1 MRFRAQPWALEFG
14 LQNLAAGH
22 PLTAG
27 ASHADGAD
35 PQRRALLD
43 PMRLLST
50 LWRARWG
57 VLACGIAGA
66 AAAFLGARQLPARY
80 TAEAILVVE
89 MDRLMPELQGAVSK
103 DSAQDPLPR
112 VRTEVQVLRSPALMQ
127 TIIRERELDR
137 LPEFN
142 PALRPP
148 GVADQLLA
156 FARPLVTALGFGQP
170 VTERERDQRVLAR
183 ALDALSITHDNRS
196 LAIVVSFTARDT
208 ELAAQVANDVV
219 RHYLDDKLNERART
233 NREAYAALTR
243 RAAEVRADVDDLE
256 RRVRET
262 RVRESLIELRAG
274 SVGQQ
279 QVEELAIALA
289 RALDALAITH
299 DNRSLAIV
307 VNFTA
312 RDAELAAQVTNDV
325 VRHYLDDKLNERART
340 NREAHA
346 ALTRRA
352 AEVRADVDELER
364 RVRETRV
371 RESLIELRAGSVG
384 QQQVEELA
392 IALSR
397 VQANRAQVET
407 DFERASSLAASGRVT
422 ELASV
427 VGAQTISALR
437 AREVEAARNAA
448 EMGSRFGRG
457 HPDFRRV
464 ELELAAIRAE
474 IMLEARRVVASLGAQ
489 AETVRRHEA
498 ELLRRLG
505 EAREVATESGSR
517 RAELEEL
524 QKEADARRLLY
535 NSLLERAERTAVEP
549 GPLHQLHPGAR
560 IVSAAVAPGV
570 PSSPRPALAG
580 AVGLAGGLAMGGLLA
595 LAGGRRSFAR
605 REDLQERIGIP
616 ALAAVPRAPSGGLV
630 KAIALR
636 RNGPEAEALRLL
648 RNGLRFAGRGGTR
661 VVLFVGTAK
670 GEGAS
675 GMAAAYARLAA
686 LDGIDTLLLEGDLR
700 QPALATLLGAN
711 GGKNLVRVLEG
722 RGGWRDA
729 VGKDPASP
737 LHILLAEQPQDAS
750 YRLLDRH
757 QLQNLL
763 RDAAEDY
770 RLIVLDAPA
779 IAAAPDALLLVRHAD
794 AVCLVVAAGATGEAA
809 VRDAVDR
816 LRLASTAQLAAVL
829 NRAG

>member
-1 MRFRAQPWALEFG
+1 LEFG
-14 LQNLAAGH
+14 LHNLAASPSH
-22 PLTAG
+22 PA
-27 ASHADGAD
+27 HAARPSGGD

-43 PMRLLST
+43 PAKLLST
-50 LWRARWG
+50 LWRGRWLL
-57 VLACGIAGA
+57 LASGIACA
-66 AAAFLGARQLPARY
+66 VAAFLGARQLPARY
-80 TAEAILVVE
+80 TADAILVVE

-127 TIIRERELDR
+127 TIIREHGLDR

-142 PALRPP
+142 PALRSP
-148 GVADQLLA
+148 GMADGVFA
-156 FARPLVTALGFGQP
+156 FARPVATALGFGQP

-183 ALDALSITHDNRS
+183 ALDALSVTHDNRS
-196 LAIVVSFTARDT
+196 LAIVV
-208 ELAAQVANDVV
+208 
-219 RHYLDDKLNERART
+219 
-233 NREAYAALTR
+233 
-243 RAAEVRADVDDLE
+243 
-256 RRVRET
+256 
-262 RVRESLIELRAG
+262 G
-274 SVGQQ
+274 
-279 QVEELAIALA
+279 
-289 RALDALAITH
+289 
-299 DNRSLAIV
+299 
-307 VNFTA
+307 FTA
-312 RDAELAAQVTNDV
+312 RDAELAAQVANDV

-371 RESLIELRAGSVG
+371 RESLVELRAGSVG

-392 IALSR
+392 IALTR
-397 VQANRAQVET
+397 VQANRAQLES
-407 DFERASSLAASGRVT
+407 DFERASTLAAAGRVT

-448 EMGSRFGRG
+448 EMASRFGRG

-464 ELELAAIRAE
+464 ELELAAVRAE

-489 AETVRRHEA
+489 AEAVRRHEA
-498 ELLRRLG
+498 ELLRRLE
-505 EAREVATESGSR
+505 EARGVATEAGSR

-560 IVSAAVAPGV
+560 IVSAAAAPGV
-570 PSSPRPALAG
+570 PSSPRPVLAG
-580 AVGLAGGLAMGGLLA
+580 AVGFAGGLALGGLLA
-595 LAGGRRSFAR
+595 LAGGRRSFAGA
-605 REDLQERIGIP
+605 EDLQDRIGIP
-616 ALAAVPRAPSGGLV
+616 ALAAMPRTAAGGLAE
-630 KAIALR
+630 AIAMR
-636 RNGPEAEALRLL
+636 RTGPEAEALRLL
-648 RNGLRFAGRGGTR
+648 RSGLRFAGRGGAR
-661 VVLFVGTAK
+661 VVLFVAASK
-670 GEGAS
+670 SEGVS

-686 LDGIDTLLLEGDLR
+686 FDGIETLLVEGDLR
-700 QPALATLLGAN
+700 QPSLAGMVGASGGRSLL
-711 GGKNLVRVLEG
+711 RVLEG

-737 LHILLAEQPQDAS
+737 LHLLLADAPREAS
-750 YRLLDRH
+750 YRVLEGH

-779 IAAAPDALLLVRHAD
+779 IATAPDALLLARHAD
-794 AVCLVVAAGATGEAA
+794 AVVLVVAAGVTGEAA
-809 VRDAVDR
+809 VKDAVDR
-816 LRLASTAQLAAVL
+816 LRLASTAQVVAVL

>member
-1 MRFRAQPWALEFG
+1 MH
-14 LQNLAAGH
+14 NLAASPSH
-22 PLTAG
+22 PA
-27 ASHADGAD
+27 HAAWPSGGD

-43 PMRLLST
+43 PAKLLST
-50 LWRARWG
+50 LWRGRWLL
-57 VLACGIAGA
+57 LASGIACA
-66 AAAFLGARQLPARY
+66 VAAFLGARQLPARY
-80 TAEAILVVE
+80 TADAILVVE

-127 TIIRERELDR
+127 TIIREHGLDR

-142 PALRPP
+142 PALRSP
-148 GVADQLLA
+148 GMADGVFA
-156 FARPLVTALGFGQP
+156 FARPVATALGFGQP

-183 ALDALSITHDNRS
+183 ALDALSVTHDNRS
-196 LAIVVSFTARDT
+196 LAIVV
-208 ELAAQVANDVV
+208 
-219 RHYLDDKLNERART
+219 
-233 NREAYAALTR
+233 
-243 RAAEVRADVDDLE
+243 
-256 RRVRET
+256 
-262 RVRESLIELRAG
+262 G
-274 SVGQQ
+274 
-279 QVEELAIALA
+279 
-289 RALDALAITH
+289 
-299 DNRSLAIV
+299 
-307 VNFTA
+307 FTA
-312 RDAELAAQVTNDV
+312 RDAELAAQVANDV

-371 RESLIELRAGSVG
+371 RESLVELRAGSVG

-392 IALSR
+392 IALTR
-397 VQANRAQVET
+397 VQANRAQLES
-407 DFERASSLAASGRVT
+407 DFERASTLAAAGRVT

-448 EMGSRFGRG
+448 EMASRFGRG

-464 ELELAAIRAE
+464 ELELAAVRAE

-489 AETVRRHEA
+489 AEAVRRHEA
-498 ELLRRLG
+498 ELLRRLE
-505 EAREVATESGSR
+505 EARGVATEAGSR

-560 IVSAAVAPGV
+560 IVSAAAAPGV
-570 PSSPRPALAG
+570 PSSPRPVLAG
-580 AVGLAGGLAMGGLLA
+580 AVGFAGGLALGGLLA
-595 LAGGRRSFAR
+595 LAGGRRSFAGA
-605 REDLQERIGIP
+605 EDLQDRIGIP
-616 ALAAVPRAPSGGLV
+616 ALAAMPRTAAGGLAE
-630 KAIALR
+630 AIAMR
-636 RNGPEAEALRLL
+636 RTGPEAEALRLL
-648 RNGLRFAGRGGTR
+648 RSGLRFAGRGGAR
-661 VVLFVGTAK
+661 VVLFVAASK
-670 GEGAS
+670 GEGVS

-686 LDGIDTLLLEGDLR
+686 FDGIETLLVEGDLR
-700 QPALATLLGAN
+700 QPSLAGMVGASGGRSLL
-711 GGKNLVRVLEG
+711 RVLEG

-737 LHILLAEQPQDAS
+737 LHLLLAEAPREAS
-750 YRLLDRH
+750 YRVLEGH

-779 IAAAPDALLLVRHAD
+779 IATAPDALLLARHAD
-794 AVCLVVAAGATGEAA
+794 AVVLVVVAGVTGEAA
-809 VRDAVDR
+809 VKDAVDR
-816 LRLASTAQLAAVL
+816 LRLASTAQVVAVL

>member
-1 MRFRAQPWALEFG
+1 LH
-14 LQNLAAGH
+14 NLAASPSH
-22 PLTAG
+22 PA
-27 ASHADGAD
+27 HAARPSGGD

-43 PMRLLST
+43 PAKLLST
-50 LWRARWG
+50 LWRGRWLL
-57 VLACGIAGA
+57 LASGIACA
-66 AAAFLGARQLPARY
+66 VAAFLGARQLPARY
-80 TAEAILVVE
+80 TADAILVVE

-127 TIIRERELDR
+127 TIIREHGLDR

-142 PALRPP
+142 PALRSP
-148 GVADQLLA
+148 GMADGVFA
-156 FARPLVTALGFGQP
+156 FARPVATALGFGQP

-183 ALDALSITHDNRS
+183 ALDALSVTHDNRS
-196 LAIVVSFTARDT
+196 LAIVV
-208 ELAAQVANDVV
+208 
-219 RHYLDDKLNERART
+219 
-233 NREAYAALTR
+233 
-243 RAAEVRADVDDLE
+243 
-256 RRVRET
+256 
-262 RVRESLIELRAG
+262 G
-274 SVGQQ
+274 
-279 QVEELAIALA
+279 
-289 RALDALAITH
+289 
-299 DNRSLAIV
+299 
-307 VNFTA
+307 FTA
-312 RDAELAAQVTNDV
+312 RDAELAAQVANDV

-371 RESLIELRAGSVG
+371 RESLVELRAGSVG

-392 IALSR
+392 IALTR
-397 VQANRAQVET
+397 VQANRAQLES
-407 DFERASSLAASGRVT
+407 DFERASTLAAAGRVT

-448 EMGSRFGRG
+448 EMASRFGRG

-464 ELELAAIRAE
+464 ELELAAVRAE

-489 AETVRRHEA
+489 AEAVRRHEA
-498 ELLRRLG
+498 ELLRRLE
-505 EAREVATESGSR
+505 EARGVATEAGSR

-560 IVSAAVAPGV
+560 IVSAAAAPGV
-570 PSSPRPALAG
+570 PSSPRPVLAG
-580 AVGLAGGLAMGGLLA
+580 AVGFAGGLALGGLLA
-595 LAGGRRSFAR
+595 LAGGRRSFAGA
-605 REDLQERIGIP
+605 EDLQDRIGIP
-616 ALAAVPRAPSGGLV
+616 ALAAMPRTAAGGLAE
-630 KAIALR
+630 AIAMR
-636 RNGPEAEALRLL
+636 RTGPEAEALRLL
-648 RNGLRFAGRGGTR
+648 RSGLRFAGRGGAR
-661 VVLFVGTAK
+661 VVLFVAASK
-670 GEGAS
+670 SEGVS

-686 LDGIDTLLLEGDLR
+686 FDGIETLLVEGDLR
-700 QPALATLLGAN
+700 QPSLAGMVGASGGRSLL
-711 GGKNLVRVLEG
+711 RVLEG

-737 LHILLAEQPQDAS
+737 LHLLLADAPREAS
-750 YRLLDRH
+750 YRVLEGH

-779 IAAAPDALLLVRHAD
+779 IATAPDALLLARHAD
-794 AVCLVVAAGATGEAA
+794 AVVLVVAAGVTGEAA
-809 VRDAVDR
+809 VKDAVDR
-816 LRLASTAQLAAVL
+816 LRLASTAQVVAVL

>member
-1 MRFRAQPWALEFG
+1 MH
-14 LQNLAAGH
+14 NLAASPSH
-22 PLTAG
+22 PA
-27 ASHADGAD
+27 HAARPSGGD

-43 PMRLLST
+43 PAKLLST
-50 LWRARWG
+50 LWRGRWLL
-57 VLACGIAGA
+57 LASGIACA
-66 AAAFLGARQLPARY
+66 VAAFLGARQLPARY
-80 TAEAILVVE
+80 TADAILVVE

-127 TIIRERELDR
+127 TIIREHGLDR

-142 PALRPP
+142 PALRSP
-148 GVADQLLA
+148 GMADGVFA
-156 FARPLVTALGFGQP
+156 FARPVATALGFGQP

-183 ALDALSITHDNRS
+183 ALDALSVTHDNRS
-196 LAIVVSFTARDT
+196 LAIVV
-208 ELAAQVANDVV
+208 
-219 RHYLDDKLNERART
+219 
-233 NREAYAALTR
+233 
-243 RAAEVRADVDDLE
+243 
-256 RRVRET
+256 
-262 RVRESLIELRAG
+262 G
-274 SVGQQ
+274 
-279 QVEELAIALA
+279 
-289 RALDALAITH
+289 
-299 DNRSLAIV
+299 
-307 VNFTA
+307 FTA
-312 RDAELAAQVTNDV
+312 RDAELAAQVANDV

-371 RESLIELRAGSVG
+371 RESLVELRAGSVG

-392 IALSR
+392 IALTR
-397 VQANRAQVET
+397 VQANRAQLES
-407 DFERASSLAASGRVT
+407 DFERASTLAAAGRVT

-448 EMGSRFGRG
+448 EMASRFGRG

-464 ELELAAIRAE
+464 ELELAAVRAE

-489 AETVRRHEA
+489 AEAVRRHEA
-498 ELLRRLG
+498 ELLRRLE
-505 EAREVATESGSR
+505 EARGVATEAGSR

-560 IVSAAVAPGV
+560 IVSAAAAPGV
-570 PSSPRPALAG
+570 PSSPRPVLAG
-580 AVGLAGGLAMGGLLA
+580 AVGFAGGLALGGLLA
-595 LAGGRRSFAR
+595 LAGGRRSFAGA
-605 REDLQERIGIP
+605 EDLQDRIGIP
-616 ALAAVPRAPSGGLV
+616 ALAAMPRTAAGGLAE
-630 KAIALR
+630 AIAMR
-636 RNGPEAEALRLL
+636 RTGPEAEALRLL
-648 RNGLRFAGRGGTR
+648 RSGLRFAGRGGAR
-661 VVLFVGTAK
+661 VVLFVAASK
-670 GEGAS
+670 SEGVS

-686 LDGIDTLLLEGDLR
+686 FDGIETLLVEGDLR
-700 QPALATLLGAN
+700 QPSLAGMVGASGGRSLL
-711 GGKNLVRVLEG
+711 RVLEG

-737 LHILLAEQPQDAS
+737 LHLLLADAPREAS
-750 YRLLDRH
+750 YRVLEGH

-779 IAAAPDALLLVRHAD
+779 IATAPDALLLARHAD
-794 AVCLVVAAGATGEAA
+794 AVVLVVAAGVTGEAA
-809 VRDAVDR
+809 VKDAVDR
-816 LRLASTAQLAAVL
+816 LRLASTAQVVAGL

>member
-1 MRFRAQPWALEFG
+1 MAFTAFFPRAALRRRAQPWVLEFG
-14 LQNLAAGH
+14 LQNLAASH
-22 PLTAG
+22 PLPASAPHAG
-27 ASHADGAD
+27 GAD

-43 PMRLLST
+43 PAKLLAT
-50 LWRARWG
+50 LWRGRWL
-57 VLACGIAGA
+57 VLACGIACA

-127 TIIRERELDR
+127 TIIRERGLDQ

-148 GVADQLLA
+148 GVADRLLA
-156 FARPLVTALGFGQP
+156 FAQPLATALGLGKP
-170 VTERERDQRVLAR
+170 VTERERDQRV
-183 ALDALSITHDNRS
+183 
-196 LAIVVSFTARDT
+196 
-208 ELAAQVANDVV
+208 
-219 RHYLDDKLNERART
+219 
-233 NREAYAALTR
+233 
-243 RAAEVRADVDDLE
+243 
-256 RRVRET
+256 
-262 RVRESLIELRAG
+262 
-274 SVGQQ
+274 
-279 QVEELAIALA
+279 LA

-312 RDAELAAQVTNDV
+312 RDAELAAQVANDV

-364 RVRETRV
+364 RVREMRV

-392 IALSR
+392 IALAR
-397 VQANRAQVET
+397 AQANRAQVEAEY
-407 DFERASSLAASGRVT
+407 ERASSLTAAGRVT

-474 IMLEARRVVASLGAQ
+474 IMLEARRVVSSLGTQ
-489 AETVRRHEA
+489 AEAVRRHEA

-517 RAELEEL
+517 RAEVEEL

-570 PSSPRPALAG
+570 ASSPRPVLTG
-580 AVGLAGGLAMGGLLA
+580 AVGFAGGLAMGGLLA

-605 REDLQERIGIP
+605 TEDLQERIGIP
-616 ALAAVPRAPSGGLV
+616 VLAAVPRAATGGLAEAV
-630 KAIALR
+630 AMR

-661 VVLFVGTAK
+661 VVLFVATTK

-686 LDGIDTLLLEGDLR
+686 LDGIETLLLEGDLR
-700 QPALATLLGAN
+700 QPSLAALLGA
-711 GGKNLVRVLEG
+711 GGGRNLVRILEG
-722 RGGWRDA
+722 RSGWRDSF
-729 VGKDPASP
+729 GKDPASP
-737 LHILLAEQPQDAS
+737 LHILLAEQPTEAS

-763 RDAAEDY
+763 RDAAQEY

-779 IAAAPDALLLVRHAD
+779 IATAPDALLLARHAD
-794 AVCLVVAAGATGEAA
+794 AVCLVVTAGTTGEAA

-816 LRLASTAQLAAVL
+816 LRLASTAQVTAVL